1 MLYPPNPETTHIADR
16 HRSRGEN
23 MDHFVRV
30 NDLPDGI
37 VFPPEMADRVRY
49 DRDNRTLSYR
59 GFMSKAEFDRLSQLH
74 DDWGYRRSLE
84 ELFRLCTLDPEPRLT
99 NRLASV
105 FARLVPGRE
114 RSRS

>member
-1 MLYPPNPETTHIADR
+1 
-16 HRSRGEN
+16 
-23 MDHFVRV
+23 MDHSVRV
-30 NDLPDGI
+30 EQLPDGI

-49 DRDNRTLSYR
+49 DSSTRTLSFR
-59 GFMSKAEFDRLSQLH
+59 GFMSKAEFDRLSRLH

-84 ELFRLCTLDPEPRLT
+84 ELFRLCTLDPGPTPT

-105 FARLVPGRE
+105 FARLIPGRE